1 MTWAASP
8 PPHSL
13 LISFTDCE
21 PGVGSRARHASAN
34 VFNCITRNPNPC
46 ALDIA
51 AQGLEVVAGVLE
63 LDGLIPEFV
72 LHRLQLLRSRLAE
85 ILKIQCPSIT
95 SIQSPCGEDFRDSVP
110 PCPSARAPQ
119 SRACPTLAPA
129 PARGGERERAPESAG
144 KGEGVR

>member
-1 MTWAASP
+1 MP
-8 PPHSL
+8 
-13 LISFTDCE
+13 
-21 PGVGSRARHASAN
+21 N

-85 ILKIQCPSIT
+85 ILKIQCPSIFT
-95 SIQSPCGEDFRDSVP
+95 IQSHCGED
-110 PCPSARAPQ
+110 
-119 SRACPTLAPA
+119 L
-129 PARGGERERAPESAG
+129 
-144 KGEGVR
+144 